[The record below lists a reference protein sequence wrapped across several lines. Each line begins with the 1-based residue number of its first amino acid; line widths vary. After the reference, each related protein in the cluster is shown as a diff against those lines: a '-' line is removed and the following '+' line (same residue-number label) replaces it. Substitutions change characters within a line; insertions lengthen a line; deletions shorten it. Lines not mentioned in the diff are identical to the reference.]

1 MNCIPLGKLVSS
13 NIIEISKNLIAT
25 LRSLLAGVNNIDN
38 NRENIRYLVCSDLFL
53 LKELFNPSSL
63 FMMLFLQNCRAWQRA
78 KVMEVSLSKASRAF
92 PDCSSMATKLRAM
105 TYNTEEQV
113 RAHKNEAEHLIQLA
127 ARTTPKGL
135 HCLAMR
141 LTSEYFT
148 LPADERKLANQ
159 EKARDGDLYHYAVFS
174 DNILACAVV
183 VNSTVTHAAVIASE
197 FFLSWWFDFLFP
209 ALILYI

>member
-1 MNCIPLGKLVSS
+1 MYA
-13 NIIEISKNLIAT
+13 LIH
-25 LRSLLAGVNNIDN
+25 
-38 NRENIRYLVCSDLFL
+38 FL
-53 LKELFNPSSL
+53 LKELFNPSL
-63 FMMLFLQNCRAWQRA
+63 FMMLYLRNCRAWQRTKA
-78 KVMEVSLSKASRAF
+78 MEVSLTKASRTV

-113 RAHKNEAEHLIQLA
+113 REHKNEAEHLIQLA

-135 HCLAMR
+135 HCLSMR

-148 LPADERKLANQ
+148 LPAEERKLGNQ

-197 FFLSWWFDFLFP
+197 FLLSWRFSSLD
-209 ALILYI
+209 YQH